1 MLERSEAQWKSEM
14 NRLKY
19 EIYEEKKGN
28 NALQAENNKFSNE
41 VMCLK
46 RELEAGRKGNDVL
59 QARNNEIQNEVMCL
73 TREVEAV
80 RKELVGEKRKTFNL
94 EGKISDL
101 EAELK
106 MWERKESE
114 RKEIMQKEKM
124 EAERK
129 QRMKMAIWERMEL
142 EESVREEFLVGRK
155 TKRRSVNHD
164 L

>member
-1 MLERSEAQWKSEM
+1 MLERGEVQWKSEM

-28 NALQAENNKFSNE
+28 KKFPNE

-46 RELEAGRKGNDVL
+46 RELEAVRKGNDVL
-59 QARNNEIQNEVMCL
+59 QARNNEIQNDVMCL

-80 RKELVGEKRKTFNL
+80 RKELVGEKRKTFDL

-129 QRMKMAIWERMEL
+129 QRMEMAIWERMEL
-142 EESVREEFLVGRK
+142 YRGECKGGVLSWEKNEEAIS
-155 TKRRSVNHD
+155 
-164 L
+164 

>member
-1 MLERSEAQWKSEM
+1 MKHLCS
-14 NRLKY
+14 
-19 EIYEEKKGN
+19 
-28 NALQAENNKFSNE
+28 
-41 VMCLK
+41 
-46 RELEAGRKGNDVL
+46 VL

-94 EGKISDL
+94 EGTISDL

-106 MWERKESE
+106 MSERKESE

-142 EESVREEFLVGRK
+142 EESVREEFLAGRK
-155 TKRRSVNHD
+155 TKR
-164 L
+164 